1 MGKVFVIGHKNPDT
15 DAVVSAMAY
24 AALRN
29 AAGDREYVAA
39 RIDHVNDETKRMLR
53 RFDLSSPVRI
63 KDMRTQVSDID
74 FDTPPA
80 LEPSVTMDR
89 AWKIMDEVK
98 TTSIPV
104 VNPDGTLYG
113 TLSAG
118 DIATYNMNT
127 ITDPKV
133 NDLPLFNLLGVIEGH
148 IICDGKTGADTISGR
163 IVIALPQSEEQL
175 LFKGRDNI
183 VLAGDQPELVKRAI
197 ENKVNALIIC
207 EAGASCLPE
216 NIEDCDTTIISTPF
230 DALRVSKLIYQ
241 SAPISRACSRGDIVC
256 FRLSDYLDD
265 VREKVLKSRF
275 RSYPVLDAED
285 KVVGTL
291 SRYHLLRPRKKQLVL
306 VDHNEAAQAV
316 PGLDQAE
323 ILEII
328 DHHRLA
334 DIQTTQPI
342 HVRNEPVGSTTT
354 IVAEM
359 YQENGIT
366 PTTNMAGLMVSAILS
381 DTVMFK
387 SPTCT
392 KKDIAMAERLSRIAG
407 VSIEEIGKELFDSSS
422 SDAKTAEQLIGA
434 DFKEFHIAG
443 QTLGVSQIICVDSKS
458 MLARKEEF
466 METMR
471 TMQKKNGYDM
481 VILMLT
487 DVLIEGTELLYIG
500 NDDTIRF
507 AFNAEP
513 EDNMLFLPGVMSR
526 KKQIIPMLTALWG

>member
-366 PTTNMAGLMVSAILS
+366 PTTNMAGLMAAAILS

-392 KKDIAMAERLSRIAG
+392 KKDIAMAERLARIAHISLQEIG
-407 VSIEEIGKELFDSSS
+407 RELFAVEGAEEKPIEELFRTDY
-422 SDAKTAEQLIGA
+422 KV
-434 DFKEFHIAG
+434 FHIAEHNF
-443 QTLGVSQIICVDSKS
+443 GVSQITCADASP
-458 MLARKEEF
+458 LLNRRDEF
-466 METMR
+466 MAY
-471 TMQKKNGYDM
+471 MQKLQREKEFNF
-481 VILMLT
+481 VILMIT
-487 DVLIEGTELLYIG
+487 DVLQEGSHLLYVG
-500 NDDTIRF
+500 SDDDMQQ
-507 AFNAEP
+507 AFGVKPRDKA
-513 EDNMLFLPGVMSR
+513 MFLPGVMSR